1 MPSTYAHYRM
11 GCRVIPR
18 LDPEIQ
24 FFIRSNRHMYEL
36 GLHGPDF
43 LFFNDPVRKDRLYHL
58 GSIIHKAPGRAFFES
73 AREQLRR
80 KPSPKGLAYVYGVLA
95 HFAVDSLCHPFINRK
110 ALEGIAGHTEM
121 ESEFDRWLL
130 EQDGKP
136 YTAHIAR
143 HLRIDSP
150 AEAAQ
155 IARFYPELPPQKVK
169 ACFRNY
175 RFIMDF
181 CTAPPGLR
189 RSLIGTGVFSN
200 MANEFMMTTTA
211 NLRCETLTPEI
222 NARYRQAEDGFP
234 ALIRQFQSF
243 LTRGT
248 PLGPEFDRD
257 FG

>member
-11 GCRVIPR
+11 GSRVLPR

-24 FFIRSNRHMYEL
+24 TCIRRSRHLYEL
-36 GLHGPDF
+36 GLHGPEF
-43 LFFNDPVRKDRLYHL
+43 LFFNDPIRKDRLYHL
-58 GSIIHKAPGRAFFES
+58 GSIIHKAPGREFFES

-80 KPSPKGLAYVYGVLA
+80 HPSPKGLAYVYGVLA
-95 HFAVDSLCHPFINRK
+95 HFQLDSLCHPFINRK
-110 ALEGIAGHTEM
+110 ALEGVAGHTEM

-136 YTAHIAR
+136 YTYPIAGHIR
-143 HLRIDSP
+143 LDSP

-155 IARFYPELPPQKVK
+155 IARFYPDLTPKQVK
-169 ACFRNY
+169 TCLRHY

-181 CTAPPGLR
+181 CTAPRGLR
-189 RSLIGTGVFSN
+189 RTLIGQDVFSH

-222 NARYRQAEDGFP
+222 FSRYRQAEDRFP
-234 ALIRQFQSF
+234 AMARQFQAF

-248 PLGPEFDRD
+248 PLGPEFDLN

>member
-1 MPSTYAHYRM
+1 MPSAYAHYRM
-11 GCRVIPR
+11 GSRVLPR

-24 FFIRSNRHMYEL
+24 ACIRRNRHLYDL

-43 LFFNDPVRKDRLYHL
+43 LFFHRPVSQDRLYHQA
-58 GSIIHKAPGRAFFES
+58 SFVHKSPGRVFFEN

-80 KPSPKGLAYVYGVLA
+80 SPSQKGLAYVYGVLA

-136 YTAHIAR
+136 CTYPIAG

-155 IARFYPELPPQKVK
+155 IARFYEDLDPRMVRV
-169 ACFRNY
+169 CFRNY
-175 RFIMDF
+175 RFILNF
-181 CTAPPGLR
+181 CTAPEGLR
-189 RSLIGTGVFSN
+189 RELIGRNAFGSL
-200 MANEFMMTTTA
+200 ANEFMMTTTA
-211 NLRCETLTPEI
+211 NLRCETLTPGI
-222 NARYRQAEDGFP
+222 YARYRQAEEGFP
-234 ALIRQFQSF
+234 ALARQFQAF